1 MPDQGL
7 QPDQAASISKR
18 ISGMT
23 LQETP
28 RVLPTRATGQ
38 KVNGRRTPFR
48 AAHLFV
54 LPYVL
59 FLLAFGIGP
68 GLYAL
73 IISFSKTVG
82 GRPQLFQAG
91 LKNYTTA
98 FTDFR
103 FGPAI
108 THMIQ
113 FLAVSIPL
121 GVAGVLLLSLLL
133 HGRRNLFTTAMR
145 TVYFVPGAVA
155 GPALV
160 LLAIFMFDP
169 NVSPFSGVLRGIFD
183 FKLVGDVVRERNFP
197 LLFTIIGFFGGAGG
211 WIAIFYGALN
221 GISNEVVEAAIID
234 GCSNLQLAWRIKMPI
249 IRPYIAYMLILTVAG
264 NIQLFAEPQL
274 IGRAPGSTVSAYWSP
289 NQLGYAFAFELG
301 NFGAAAALSMLL
313 LVIGI
318 VAAFIIIRATSL
330 FKTESSSD

>member
-1 MPDQGL
+1 
-7 QPDQAASISKR
+7 
-18 ISGMT
+18 MT

-28 RVLPTRATGQ
+28 HGLSAQSGKYKVRA
-38 KVNGRRTPFR
+38 NRPSFR

-59 FLLAFGIGP
+59 FLLVFGVGP
-68 GLYAL
+68 GIYAL

-91 LKNYTTA
+91 LKNYSTA
-98 FTDFR
+98 FSDFR
-103 FGPAI
+103 FAPAI
-108 THMIQ
+108 SHMIQ

-121 GVAGVLLLSLLL
+121 GVAGVLFLSLLL
-133 HGRRNLFTTAMR
+133 HGRRNWFSSAMR

-160 LLAIFMFDP
+160 LVAIFMFDP
-169 NVSPFSGVLRGIFD
+169 NVSPFGVVLREVFD
-183 FKLVGDVVRERNFP
+183 FKLVGDVLREKNYP
-197 LLFTIIGFFGGAGG
+197 LLFTLIGFFGGAGG

-221 GISNEVVEAAIID
+221 GISNEIVEAAIID
-234 GCSNLQLAWRIKMPI
+234 GCNNLQLALRIKMPI

-264 NIQLFAEPQL
+264 NVQLFAEPQL

-313 LVIGI
+313 LLTGVL
-318 VAAFIIIRATSL
+318 AAFIIIRATNL
-330 FKTESSSD
+330 FQTEASSS

>member
-1 MPDQGL
+1 MPGQGL
-7 QPDQAASISKR
+7 QPDQADSTSKR
-18 ISGMT
+18 IAGMT

-28 RVLPTRATGQ
+28 RVLPRRASGQ
-38 KVNGRRTPFR
+38 NAKGRRTPFR
-48 AAHLFV
+48 TAHLFV

-73 IISFSKTVG
+73 IVSFSKTVG

-133 HGRRNLFTTAMR
+133 HGRRNWFTTAMR

-169 NVSPFSGVLRGIFD
+169 NVSPFSECCVGSSILSWWVMSYAREIFPCSLR
-183 FKLVGDVVRERNFP
+183 
-197 LLFTIIGFFGGAGG
+197 LLAFSAEQAAGSRSFMG
-211 WIAIFYGALN
+211 L
-221 GISNEVVEAAIID
+221 
-234 GCSNLQLAWRIKMPI
+234 
-249 IRPYIAYMLILTVAG
+249 
-264 NIQLFAEPQL
+264 
-274 IGRAPGSTVSAYWSP
+274 
-289 NQLGYAFAFELG
+289 
-301 NFGAAAALSMLL
+301 
-313 LVIGI
+313 
-318 VAAFIIIRATSL
+318 
-330 FKTESSSD
+330 